1 MANET
6 SRIAST
12 PLLGLI
18 PLGSPGDRNY
28 GRLVDII
35 TTRVGARHAALFAE
49 PEPVGDGSALDWYVP
64 GLARATRLSALP
76 PDQARLIQT
85 TLDAISRDI
94 RNYADQIDRGPKSPS
109 NRALVE
115 ALRNAL
121 CVPGPEYVYAVAGQP
136 VLVAWAYQF
145 ERQPPLEVGLVRSV
159 PLPGEPA
166 STPAPQD
173 HALRAYEVAAETASD
188 TAAPTRESDSA
199 PPPARPGA
207 GAFASAAPAAVVRK
221 VFPGSWILWPL
232 WLMFATLVAS
242 IFWVLLGAC
251 AINVGR
257 SAWPSITW
265 CGGDPGTAEASQ
277 VADLQGLVDNLQEQV
292 ARRSRACPAGQL
304 TVLQPP
310 TPAPSP
316 NPPTQEEIEKRQKT
330 HEAQSGALEI
340 SLGWNGPADLD
351 LHVQCPN
358 GQTINF
364 RSPQSCGG
372 KLQIDMNAGGE
383 QSNEAIEHVIFPSTG
398 DLPRGT
404 LNIGVSW
411 YAEKGEARDRIEATI
426 LVKRGDQT
434 QKKIVNIPRPPAWG
448 GDPVFYWQVPGR

>member
-1 MANET
+1 VANET

-28 GRLVDII
+28 GRLVDIV

-64 GLARATRLSALP
+64 GLTRAARLSALP
-76 PDQARLIQT
+76 PDQARAVQT
-85 TLDAISRDI
+85 TLGAISRDI
-94 RNYADQIDRGPKSPS
+94 RNYADQIDRGPRSPS

-145 ERQPPLEVGLVRSV
+145 ERQPPLEVGLVRSI

-166 STPAPQD
+166 SSPSPHD
-173 HALRAYEVAAETASD
+173 HPFRERAYEAAAATPSDNAATAQ
-188 TAAPTRESDSA
+188 ESVSL
-199 PPPARPGA
+199 PPRPRPGV
-207 GAFASAAPAAVVRK
+207 GASAAPAAAVRK
-221 VFPGSWILWPL
+221 AFPGAWMLWPL
-232 WLMFATLVAS
+232 WLIFAALVAS
-242 IFWVLLGAC
+242 LFWVLLGAC
-251 AINVGR
+251 AINVGG

-265 CGGDPGTAEASQ
+265 CGGNPGAAEASQ

-310 TPAPSP
+310 APA
-316 NPPTQEEIEKRQKT
+316 PPTQEEIKKRQET
-330 HEAQSGALEI
+330 HEAQSGALDI
-340 SLGWNGPADLD
+340 SLAWNGPADLD
-351 LHVQCPN
+351 LHVQCSN

-364 RSPQSCGG
+364 RSQRACGG
-372 KLQIDMNAGGE
+372 QLQIDMNAGGE
-383 QSNEAIEHVIFPSTG
+383 QSSEPIEHVIFPSTG
-398 DLPRGT
+398 DLPPGA

-411 YAEKGEARDRIEATI
+411 YAEKGETRDRIQATI
-426 LVKRGDQT
+426 LIKRGGRT
-434 QKKIVNIPRPPAWG
+434 QEKHIDIPRPPAWG

>member
-1 MANET
+1 VANET

-28 GRLVDII
+28 GRLVDIVS
-35 TTRVGARHAALFAE
+35 TRVGARHAALFAE

-64 GLARATRLSALP
+64 GLARAIRPSALP
-76 PDQARLIQT
+76 PDQARAVRT

-94 RNYADQIDRGPKSPS
+94 RNYADQIDRGPRSPS

-121 CVPGPEYVYAVAGQP
+121 CVPGPDYVYAVAGQP
-136 VLVAWAYQF
+136 VLVAWAYRF
-145 ERQPPLEVGLVRSV
+145 EQEPPLEVGLVRSV

-173 HALRAYEVAAETASD
+173 HAFQERSREERVPHAAAETASD
-188 TAAPTRESDSA
+188 RAA
-199 PPPARPGA
+199 PPPPRPGP
-207 GAFASAAPAAVVRK
+207 GAFALATPAAVVRK
-221 VFPGSWILWPL
+221 PFPGSWILWPL
-232 WLMFATLVAS
+232 WLMFAALVAS
-242 IFWVLLGAC
+242 IFWVLLRAC
-251 AINVGR
+251 AVNVAR

-265 CGGDPGTAEASQ
+265 CGGNPGAAEANQ

-316 NPPTQEEIEKRQKT
+316 SPPTQEQIEERKQT

-340 SLGWNGPADLD
+340 SLAWNGPADLD

-358 GQTINF
+358 GQIINF
-364 RSPQSCGG
+364 RSPQACGG
-372 KLQIDMNAGGE
+372 RLQIDMNAGGE
-383 QSNEAIEHVIFPSTG
+383 QSNEPIEHVIFPSTG
-398 DLPRGT
+398 DLPPGA

-411 YAEKGEARDRIEATI
+411 YAEKGETRDRIQATI
-426 LVKRGDQT
+426 LIKRGGQT
-434 QKKIVNIPRPPAWG
+434 QEKRVDIPRPPAWG
-448 GDPVFYWQVPGR
+448 GDPVFYWQVPAR